1 MRYRDP
7 VVVIDETIDNLVLLT
22 DWFLEDIDFGAIDQ
36 QFFSN
41 DVVRSVAALR
51 ATRALLPRLR
61 IVRSNYVSAP
71 SLPDARNSN
80 NSLDRA
86 LLEYSERSREELLKF
101 MRDP

>member
-1 MRYRDP
+1 
-7 VVVIDETIDNLVLLT
+7 VLLT
-22 DWFLEDIDFGAIDQ
+22 DWFLEDIDFGAIDRP
-36 QFFSN
+36 FFSN

-71 SLPDARNSN
+71 SLPDARNSD

-101 MRDP
+101 IRDS